1 MAEYIKIPSDFFER
15 EPIIYIDDDSTVLLY
30 INLLCHSYKSGKGI
44 YTIGKIVLTDTV
56 LEYAFSVDN
65 IGKKLDVLQQ
75 YGLIKRNEKSIQVFK
90 FWIDVHDRNSSR
102 YKEWRKAVFER
113 DGFHCVKCGTKK
125 DLQAHHIKPW
135 KNNKALRYEVS
146 NGMILCRKCHLKEH
160 GGCWR
165 NE

>member
-1 MAEYIKIPSDFFER
+1 MAEYINFPVDFFDR
-15 EPIIYIDDDSTVLLY
+15 EPIKSIDEEGTVLLY
-30 INLLCHSYKSGKGI
+30 IHLLCQSYKNGKGTF
-44 YTIGKIVLTDTV
+44 TIGSTILTDDT
-56 LEYAFSVDN
+56 LKCIFCYEN
-65 IGKKLDVLQQ
+65 IGEKIDVLQR

-90 FWIDVHDRNSSR
+90 FWIDAHDRNSSR

-146 NGMILCRKCHLKEH
+146 NGVLLCRKCHLKEH
-160 GGCWR
+160 KGCWR
-165 NE
+165 NV